1 MRPMTTSTAV
11 RNFDRRFFG
20 IAAVAFP
27 LIVLIGFAPTYYLK
41 PYFGGPSLP
50 SLMVH
55 VHGLLMTAWVA
66 LFATQVWLI
75 SSRRVRVHQRLG
87 YAGIGLA
94 VLVVMVGLVTALRAG
109 KFGSPATPPGIP
121 VLVFM
126 AVPLFDLVMFSL
138 LFGGAVYYRKQPAAH
153 KSLMLLT
160 AINFLPPAIGRIP
173 IAALQNLGPLWFFG
187 FPTVLILACLI
198 IDWRRRGHLNRVFL
212 VGGCLLIASYPVRL
226 AVMGTEAWMRFATW
240 AVSFV

>member
-1 MRPMTTSTAV
+1 MTTSTAV
-11 RNFDRRFFG
+11 RNFDRRFFA
-20 IAAVAFP
+20 IAASAFA
-27 LIVLIGFAPTYYLK
+27 LLVLIGFGRTYYLK
-41 PYFGGPSLP
+41 PYFGGPALP

-66 LFATQVWLI
+66 LFGTQVWLI
-75 SSRRVRVHQRLG
+75 SSRQVRVHQRLG

-94 VLVVMVGLVTALRAG
+94 VLVVVAGLVTALRAG
-109 KFGSPATPPGIP
+109 KYGSPSTPPDIP

-126 AVPLFDLVMFSL
+126 AVPMFDLLMFSL
-138 LFGGAVYYRKQPAAH
+138 LFGGAVYYRKQPATH

-173 IAALQNLGPLWFFG
+173 IVALQNLGPLWFFG
-187 FPTVLILACLI
+187 VPTLLILACLI

-212 VGGCLLIASYPVRL
+212 VGGLLLIASYPVRL
-226 AVMGTEAWMRFATW
+226 AIMGTGAWMRFASW
-240 AVSFV
+240 ATSFV